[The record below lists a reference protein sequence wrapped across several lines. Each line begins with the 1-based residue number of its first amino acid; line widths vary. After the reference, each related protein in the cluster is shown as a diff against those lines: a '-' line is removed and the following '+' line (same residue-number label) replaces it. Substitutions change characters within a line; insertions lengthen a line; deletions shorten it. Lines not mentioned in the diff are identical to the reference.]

1 VEPVAKTFE
10 TVISSPRGRVLVV
23 EDEFLIAA
31 MVEDILRDFECE
43 CVGPI
48 RTLEEGVEA
57 ARTEVVDAAIINL
70 MLQGKHAYPVI
81 EVLADRNIPFCFASG
96 VRPADLPERWRER
109 PFLTKPYV
117 LAEVRAFLA
126 TVLPSLG
133 DEAASA

>member
-1 VEPVAKTFE
+1 MADSVE

-31 MVEDILRDFECE
+31 MVEGILSDFECE

-48 RTLEEGVEA
+48 ASLEEGVEA

-70 MLQGKHAYPVI
+70 ILQGKHAYPVI
-81 EVLADRNIPFCFASG
+81 EVLAERNIPFCFASG
-96 VRPADLPERWRER
+96 VRPADLPERWHER

-117 LAEVRAFLA
+117 IAEVRAFLA

-133 DEAASA
+133 EEATPA